1 MPRSFC
7 LSLGMKAVYPVL
19 YEVVGVLYDAPAE
32 IPPKGL
38 KLAKPPRP
46 AGVDCAGAAP

>member
-1 MPRSFC
+1 
-7 LSLGMKAVYPVL
+7 MKVVYTVL
-19 YEVVGVLYDAPAE
+19 TEVVGVLYDAPAE
-32 IPPKGL
+32 IPPKEL